1 MLHGREIKKMI
12 FEKKKMET
20 GTKEKRI
27 YIAGP
32 ISGRDRVDYIQHF
45 AKAEEYLEDKGYT
58 VINPAKTTAALP
70 DTLSHG
76 EYMEICLTLLSL
88 CDSIYMLEGWEKSLG
103 ASMEY
108 GYAQGKDMKIIFEV
122 PKGEHDGV
130 E

>member
-1 MLHGREIKKMI
+1 MI
-12 FEKKKMET
+12 FEKKRMET

-45 AKAEEYLEDKGYT
+45 ARAEETLENDGYT
-58 VINPAKTTAALP
+58 VINPARVTDALP
-70 DTLSHG
+70 SMSHA
-76 EYMEICLTLLSL
+76 EYMAICLRLLSM
-88 CDSIYMLEGWEKSLG
+88 CDNIYMLEGWRKSLG

-108 GYAQGKDMKIIFEV
+108 GYAQGRGMKIMFEV
-122 PKGEHDGV
+122 PKEDHDGV